1 MVLGEYRAVA
11 GNIGFGGEADAGD
24 VGIDPCRTFVH
35 SPLLSDTGQYIF
47 SLSGI
52 GGGRQTERGGRQMPG
67 IRCSGFLPSVMY

>member
-1 MVLGEYRAVA
+1 MVLGEYRAVV

-47 SLSGI
+47 LYRALAEEGKRR
-52 GGGRQTERGGRQMPG
+52 GVAGRCQASAARAFCRQ
-67 IRCSGFLPSVMY
+67 